1 MINSHSSGRRVII
14 VKSSY
19 NKLYQQT
26 CIPLPSAYKTGVK
39 LMRPLAVA
47 ASGESN
53 AHLSIH
59 KKSMTKKRS
68 YNSLWLI

>member
-1 MINSHSSGRRVII
+1 VYTFTIGIE
-14 VKSSY
+14 
-19 NKLYQQT
+19 
-26 CIPLPSAYKTGVK
+26 TGVK

-59 KKSMTKKRS
+59 KKINDEKT
-68 YNSLWLI
+68 